1 MGMIGDLIE
10 NGKFLH
16 KHGLV
21 IGAGG
26 NISIRD
32 KEFLII
38 KRSGADMSC
47 AGPSDYIRV
56 SFSHDADLEQPG
68 VSSEIFIH
76 RECYLAREDV
86 RAVAHAHPPYS
97 VAASEKTSLLESP
110 SYEFDCLVGKF
121 SPVVSYLQPGSSE
134 LGKTV
139 ADKVSR
145 GSNAVILKRH
155 GVVAVGKDIKE
166 ACLRV
171 LAVERACMTLC
182 RT

>member
-1 MGMIGDLIE
+1 MGMIEDLIE
-10 NGKFLH
+10 SGRFLH
-16 KHGLV
+16 EHGLV

-32 KEFLII
+32 KEFFII

-56 SFSHDADLEQPG
+56 SFSRDVDLEEPG

-86 RAVAHAHPPYS
+86 LAVAHAHSPYS
-97 VAASEKTSLLESP
+97 VAAAEKISLLESP
-110 SYEFDCLVGKF
+110 SYEFDCLVGRS
-121 SPVVSYLQPGSSE
+121 SPVISYIQPGSSE

-139 ADKVSR
+139 ADKIKQ

-171 LAVERACMTLC
+171 LAVERACMTL
-182 RT
+182 RIR